1 MASQSGLGVRQRE
14 SESEINNTLRE
25 RRCTKHDGCRT
36 LINNRDLT
44 NTRCR
49 TGNFQ
54 VTNYCDCRKSCLVI
68 CKACAA
74 LCEVSINDPCPE
86 IVYEA
91 SSDLICDK
99 SLTSAKKNHQRT
111 CNAHVHMLM

>member
-14 SESEINNTLRE
+14 SE

-36 LINNRDLT
+36 LINNVDLHVT
-44 NTRCR
+44 NTRR
-49 TGNFQ
+49 RSGNFQ
-54 VTNYCDCRKSCLVI
+54 VTYYCDCRKSCLVI

-74 LCEVSINDPCPE
+74 LCEVSIDDPCPE